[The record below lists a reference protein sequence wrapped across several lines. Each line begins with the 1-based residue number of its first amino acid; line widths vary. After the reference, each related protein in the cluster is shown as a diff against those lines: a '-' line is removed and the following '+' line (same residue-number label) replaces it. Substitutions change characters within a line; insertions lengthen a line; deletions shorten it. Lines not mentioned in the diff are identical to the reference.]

1 MQSPTIP
8 NRIQLQLLREARAI
22 VKHEFG
28 EILSLASY
36 DVFDKLY
43 AFAIRS
49 EDEDLFKL
57 FCQIRESGNV
67 EIELSHEK
75 GAAIPVRRFVNAS
88 AVTPS

>member
-22 VKHEFG
+22 VKQEFG
-28 EILSLASY
+28 ESLSLASY

-43 AFAIRS
+43 TYAIRS

-67 EIELSHEK
+67 EIESSTQK
-75 GAAIPVRRFVNAS
+75 STAIPTRRFVNTAVVTAS
-88 AVTPS
+88 